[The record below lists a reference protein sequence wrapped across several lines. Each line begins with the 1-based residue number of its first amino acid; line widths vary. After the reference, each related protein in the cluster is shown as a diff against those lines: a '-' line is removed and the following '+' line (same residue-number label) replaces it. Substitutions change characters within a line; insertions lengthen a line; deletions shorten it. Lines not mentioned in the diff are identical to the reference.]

1 MYVLD
6 FGDIVKIGR
15 RLTRESK
22 EKNLQLDYTY
32 WQENDGWFLGYLND
46 YPEHWTQGKTL
57 KELEEMLL
65 DLYNLE
71 QEERPRKIP
80 ERKIGKLRVTA

>member
-1 MYVLD
+1 VYVLD